1 MISSITEVLL
11 QQVLRDGSSCF
22 LQQHAEPSLAFVSF
36 IYPVSS
42 PRDTSCA
49 HGDRKQRQK
58 LGQLLQM
65 SLYCLIPVM
74 CWGKATDPVQ
84 RRHPEKEGPVTGAL
98 LRDGWCSGCFLH
110 YHLLRSFSNTDV
122 SAIEAESGFCI
133 LTSNVISETVLG
145 EAEKNNFISLSGKGG
160 PAAVNA
166 LKTVCPDLEG
176 MVRSFM
182 VMIQRGL
189 MDILLVGLW

>member
-84 RRHPEKEGPVTGAL
+84 RRHPEKGGPRSPEPCYVTGGAL
-98 LRDGWCSGCFLH
+98 VASYIITSFIPSVTLWCQCHWSRIWLLYPDIKCHLRDSFGWGRKEQLYF
-110 YHLLRSFSNTDV
+110 F
-122 SAIEAESGFCI
+122 
-133 LTSNVISETVLG
+133 
-145 EAEKNNFISLSGKGG
+145 
-160 PAAVNA
+160 
-166 LKTVCPDLEG
+166 
-176 MVRSFM
+176 VR
-182 VMIQRGL
+182 QRGPRSS
-189 MDILLVGLW
+189 